1 MMKNIFNI
9 MSAASFAGVLFM
21 ISMLAYVNI
30 TKASREERNKQYIE
44 SVVEKAVL
52 ERIVEMM
59 PLTTGKAVSYTHL
72 TLPTKA

>member
-1 MMKNIFNI
+1 MKNIYNI
-9 MSAASFAGVLFM
+9 MSAVSFAGVLFM

-44 SVVEKAVL
+44 SGVEKAVL

-59 PLTTGKAVSYTHL
+59 PLTTGKVA
-72 TLPTKA
+72 K

>member
-30 TKASREERNKQYIE
+30 TKTGREEMNRQYIQ
-44 SVVEKAVL
+44 SVVDKAVL
-52 ERIVEMM
+52 EQIVERM
-59 PLTTGKAVSYTHL
+59 PLQTGKVAE
-72 TLPTKA
+72 

>member
-21 ISMLAYVNI
+21 ILMITYVNI

-59 PLTTGKAVSYTHL
+59 PLQTGKVA
-72 TLPTKA
+72 K

>member
-9 MSAASFAGVLFM
+9 ISAASFAGVLFM
-21 ISMLAYVNI
+21 ISMLLYVNI

-52 ERIVEMM
+52 EQIVERM
-59 PLTTGKAVSYTHL
+59 PLQTGKVA
-72 TLPTKA
+72 K

>member
-21 ISMLAYVNI
+21 ILMLTYVNI

-52 ERIVEMM
+52 EQIVERM
-59 PLTTGKAVSYTHL
+59 PLQTGKVA
-72 TLPTKA
+72 K

>member
-1 MMKNIFNI
+1 MKNIYNI

-21 ISMLAYVNI
+21 ILMLVYVNI
-30 TKASREERNKQYIE
+30 TKAGREERNKQYIE

-59 PLTTGKAVSYTHL
+59 PLTTGKVA
-72 TLPTKA
+72 K

>member
-21 ISMLAYVNI
+21 ISMLTYVNI
-30 TKASREERNKQYIE
+30 TKAGREEMNRQYIQ
-44 SVVEKAVL
+44 SVVDKAVL

-59 PLTTGKAVSYTHL
+59 PLTTGKVA
-72 TLPTKA
+72 K

>member
-21 ISMLAYVNI
+21 ISMLVYVNI

-59 PLTTGKAVSYTHL
+59 PLTTGKVAE
-72 TLPTKA
+72 

>member
-9 MSAASFAGVLFM
+9 ISAASFAGVLFM
-21 ISMLAYVNI
+21 ISMLVYVNI

-52 ERIVEMM
+52 EQIVERM
-59 PLTTGKAVSYTHL
+59 PLQTGKVA
-72 TLPTKA
+72 K